1 MHVLQHTTT
10 APARATRH
18 PAHPPRFGEL
28 VRLMSDC
35 WKQESGQRP
44 SFEDVMLRLR
54 PMLSEQARGGGG
66 GDTGG
71 RAPTFAAGPAD
82 P

>member
-1 MHVLQHTTT
+1 
-10 APARATRH
+10 
-18 PAHPPRFGEL
+18 
-28 VRLMSDC
+28 MSDC

-44 SFEDVMLRLR
+44 SFADVVQRLR

-66 GDTGG
+66 GDAGG

>member
-1 MHVLQHTTT
+1 
-10 APARATRH
+10 
-18 PAHPPRFGEL
+18 
-28 VRLMSDC
+28 MSDC

-44 SFEDVMLRLR
+44 PFEDVVRRLR

-66 GDTGG
+66 GGGGDAGG